1 MYVDRNKDGVVN
13 EKDKYVY
20 KKAAP
25 DVTIG
30 FNTQLSWKALTL
42 AVSAHANIGNYV
54 YDNISSN
61 GELLTDLWTNNFTN
75 NRVVTAPQTNFR
87 SSGQY
92 LSDYY
97 VRNASFLKLDNI
109 TLSYRFDLGKA
120 ADRGLSLDLFGT
132 VSNVATFTGYKG
144 IDPEIFS
151 GIDNNMYP
159 RPRTYI
165 LGVKFN
171 F

>member
-1 MYVDRNKDGVVN
+1 M
-13 EKDKYVY
+13 
-20 KKAAP
+20 
-25 DVTIG
+25 
-30 FNTQLSWKALTL
+30 
-42 AVSAHANIGNYV
+42 
-54 YDNISSN
+54 
-61 GELLTDLWTNNFTN
+61 N
-75 NRVVTAPQTNFR
+75 NRVVSAVDTNFR
-87 SSGQY
+87 TDAQY

-109 TLSYRFDLGKA
+109 TLSYRFDLGKPA
-120 ADRGLSLDLFGT
+120 GRQMSLSLFGT
-132 VSNVATFTGYKG
+132 VQNVCTITGYKG

-151 GIDNNMYP
+151 GIDNNLYP